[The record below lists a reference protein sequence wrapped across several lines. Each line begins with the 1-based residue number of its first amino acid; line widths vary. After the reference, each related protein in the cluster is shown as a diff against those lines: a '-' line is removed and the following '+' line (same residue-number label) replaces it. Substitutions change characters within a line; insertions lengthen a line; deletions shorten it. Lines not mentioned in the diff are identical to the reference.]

1 VIRRILPFSLRG
13 AFIFFSTGKSAA
25 LQFAPADTK
34 FQKPSL
40 MHTSKPLFWTKWTL
54 YVLAVFAPIGFPSA
68 AAGPA
73 EGLFSAASGGDAA
86 AVQALLAKGA
96 ELNAKNNDGVTAL
109 IVASGNGH
117 LDVVQALLA
126 KGAELN
132 AKNND
137 GATALMLA
145 SYNGTSM
152 WCKRCSPRGPMS
164 MPRITTAGPR

>member
-1 VIRRILPFSLRG
+1 MIRRILPFSLRG

-126 KGAELN
+126 KGADVN
-132 AKNND
+132 AKDNN
-137 GATALMLA
+137 GWTALDAAAAGGHAEIRALLQA
-145 SYNGTSM
+145 VLDKAAE
-152 WCKRCSPRGPMS
+152 KRSD
-164 MPRITTAGPR
+164 

>member
-1 VIRRILPFSLRG
+1 
-13 AFIFFSTGKSAA
+13 
-25 LQFAPADTK
+25 
-34 FQKPSL
+34 

-96 ELNAKNNDGVTAL
+96 ELNAKNNDG
-109 IVASGNGH
+109 
-117 LDVVQALLA
+117 
-126 KGAELN
+126 
-132 AKNND
+132 
-137 GATALMLA
+137 ATALMLA